1 MVIPPPQLNPE
12 DEQRAR
18 HLDAET
24 RINILNT
31 LEHVRREE
39 SDVNYA
45 GGVHWLL
52 MAAVNNAGFNIRSTF
67 TAREI
72 AEWIELNL

>member
-1 MVIPPPQLNPE
+1 
-12 DEQRAR
+12 
-18 HLDAET
+18 
-24 RINILNT
+24 
-31 LEHVRREE
+31 VRREE